1 MILQTLRLRNFRRF
15 DELALEFPENVI
27 GIIGRNGAGKS
38 TLLEAIA
45 WALYGSRA
53 TRTEKS
59 LLRRQASEVSEPCE
73 VELTF
78 TLAGAHYRVTRA
90 MRGANHFVEA
100 ALYRA
105 ELEEPL
111 AVRENDVSNEIEK
124 ILGLDRKSF
133 EASIFAKQKE
143 LATLSNMRDEERRK
157 LISRLLNL
165 DAIDSA
171 REKVMQDA
179 RLKRNFLQGT
189 RVSQDDLEE
198 LQKQLIEHLTARQ
211 QAEEAW
217 QARQQEEHAW
227 LQKREQAKA
236 LFETESQR
244 RDRAAKL
251 QSVLHTLEQQ
261 VLLMQQQ
268 QQQAESERRE
278 ILAEREKLAQ
288 LAPVREKWQRLKAEK
303 DALEENRRKHAT
315 LQGKQQ
321 LVKSLTEQ
329 IAKLYGETESAQQ
342 KLAALPGLVV
352 EEKNLLERLEQSE
365 AALRVSREAEK
376 AILAE
381 FAAIKSRGLEEKQKL
396 QEVEKLG
403 VESPCP
409 VCTRPLAE
417 HFQPVLARLEKNL
430 GDLRAD
436 YLKLELKKKEAAAHV
451 HDAEIRL
458 KILQQE
464 REQLGQER
472 VRLLQLQ
479 EQLGGQQKRLAELQR
494 QCALAQEDI
503 QKLGVFQMDETRY
516 AAVNAALTAAEEQ
529 VQEINRLEARVA
541 RLPALEESLAQ
552 AVEKLKS
559 FHAQATAAQQEIEQ
573 LQFREE
579 TFWQCKLAHEE
590 ASQNHS
596 FAQKQAGE
604 AHAAFAAAAAQVT
617 NFEQRI
623 AQTRER
629 LAAIAQVEKEV
640 VLLESLQEHF
650 KTFRV
655 TMAGR
660 LRPLIETRAAEI
672 MRMATNGRYAMLE
685 LDESYNLFLYDQNQ
699 KFELNRFSGGEQDL
713 LNLCLRVAISQ
724 VIAQRSGRP
733 ALQAIVLDEIFGSQD
748 DERKTLLLATLQH
761 LSGYFRQIFLITH
774 EDSIKENLPVVFEV
788 EMEGDTSVVKV
799 K

>member
-198 LQKQLIEHLTARQ
+198 LQKQLIEHLAARQ

-236 LFETESQR
+236 LFEAESQR

-251 QSVLHTLEQQ
+251 QSALHTLEQQ

-352 EEKNLLERLEQSE
+352 EEKNFLERLEQSE

-376 AILAE
+376 TILAE

-451 HDAEIRL
+451 HDAEMRL

-479 EQLGGQQKRLAELQR
+479 EQLGGQQKRIAELQR

-503 QKLGVFQMDETRY
+503 QKLGVVHVDETRY

-552 AVEKLKS
+552 AAEKLKS

-579 TFWQCKLAHEE
+579 T
-590 ASQNHS
+590 
-596 FAQKQAGE
+596 AGE

-655 TMAGR
+655 AMAGR

-685 LDESYNLFLYDQNQ
+685 LDESYNLFLYDQSQ

-774 EDSIKENLPVVFEV
+774 EDNIKENLPVVFEV

>member
-15 DELALEFPENVI
+15 AELALEFPENVI

-53 TRTEKS
+53 TRTEKA
-59 LLRRQASEVSEPCE
+59 LLRRHASDVNEPCE

-78 TLAGAHYRVTRA
+78 ALAGAQYRVTRA

-189 RVSQDDLEE
+189 RVSQDDLQE
-198 LQKQLIEHLTARQ
+198 LQKQLTEHLAARQ
-211 QAEEAW
+211 RAEETW
-217 QARQQEEHAW
+217 QARQQEEEAW
-227 LQKREQAKA
+227 VQKRAQAKS
-236 LFETESQR
+236 LFDAESQR

-251 QSVLHTLEQQ
+251 QNALHTLEQQ
-261 VLLMQQQ
+261 ALLVLHQQQ
-268 QQQAESERRE
+268 QDESERRTISE
-278 ILAEREKLAQ
+278 EQEALVQ
-288 LAPVREKWQRLKAEK
+288 LAPARAAWQRLKAEK
-303 DALEENRRKHAT
+303 EALEESRRKLAA

-321 LVKSLTEQ
+321 LVKSLTEH
-329 IAKLYGETESAQQ
+329 IAKLHGETEAAQQ
-342 KLAALPGLVV
+342 KLAALPGLVD
-352 EEKNLLERLEQSE
+352 EEKNLIARLEQSE
-365 AALRVSREAEK
+365 AALRASREAEK
-376 AILAE
+376 TILTE
-381 FAAIKSRGLEEKQKL
+381 FAGIKSRGLEEKQKL
-396 QEVEKLG
+396 LEVQNLG
-403 VESPCP
+403 AESPCP
-409 VCTRPLAE
+409 VCTRPLGE
-417 HFQPVLARLEKNL
+417 HFQPVLARFEKAL
-430 GDLRAD
+430 ADLRAD

-451 HDAEIRL
+451 HDAEMRL
-458 KILQQE
+458 KILQHE
-464 REQLGQER
+464 REKMGEER

-479 EQLGGQQKRLAELQR
+479 EQLGGQQKRIAELQR
-494 QCALAQEDI
+494 QCAQAQEDI
-503 QKLGVFQMDETRY
+503 QRLGVVHVDETRY
-516 AAVNAALTAAEEQ
+516 AEINAALATAEEQ
-529 VQEINRLEARVA
+529 VQEITRLEARVA
-541 RLPALEESLAQ
+541 RRAALEENLAQ
-552 AVEKLKS
+552 AAEKIKS
-559 FHAQATAAQQEIEQ
+559 FRAQETAARQDIEQ

-579 TFWQCKLAHEE
+579 AFWQGKLAYEE
-590 ASQNHS
+590 ASQQHLL
-596 FAQKQAGE
+596 AQKQAGE
-604 AHAAFAAAAAQVT
+604 AHAAFAAAAAQAT

-629 LAAIAQVEKEV
+629 LAAIAQVEKEAK
-640 VLLESLQEHF
+640 LLESLQEHF

-655 TMAGR
+655 AMAGR
-660 LRPLIETRAAEI
+660 LRPLIEARAAEI

-788 EMEGDTSVVKV
+788 EMEGDASVVKV